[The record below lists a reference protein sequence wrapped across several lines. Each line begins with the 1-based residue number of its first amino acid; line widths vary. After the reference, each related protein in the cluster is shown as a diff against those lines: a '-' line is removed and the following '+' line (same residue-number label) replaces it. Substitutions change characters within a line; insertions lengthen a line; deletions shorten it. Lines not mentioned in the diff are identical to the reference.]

1 MPAVRGRSGTA
12 RFFPP
17 WPTSPFLWQ
26 AGLDSSV
33 SWIPGRLR
41 GIGPLTRWL
50 RARRTLAAQLV
61 HMTDTHDL
69 RSAECLD
76 SYSQISD
83 PVTEPP
89 CGGGVV
95 TCSVCRDLSPLG

>member
-1 MPAVRGRSGTA
+1 MRRFGGRPSRPIAVADGGDRCALALAEVPHDR
-12 RFFPP
+12 
-17 WPTSPFLWQ
+17 
-26 AGLDSSV
+26 V
-33 SWIPGRLR
+33 WISGRLR

-50 RARRTLAAQLV
+50 RAARTLAAQLV

-76 SYSQISD
+76 SYSRISD